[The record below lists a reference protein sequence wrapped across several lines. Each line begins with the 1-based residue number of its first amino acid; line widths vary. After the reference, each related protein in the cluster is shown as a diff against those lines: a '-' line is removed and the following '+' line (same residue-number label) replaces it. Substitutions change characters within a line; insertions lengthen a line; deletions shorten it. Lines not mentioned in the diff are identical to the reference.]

1 MRYIIVEN
9 DTMFVDE
16 LRGARV
22 FARLPRQKGKE
33 WRKYYRLVHN
43 FSKTY
48 PYALAARKIVKN
60 ADQTIAENNLKN
72 VKRDRYINKVQ
83 GELFDTFE
91 EPLRKMTVSQGAL
104 LMKLIDREIGKSS
117 YAIIKDYKSGI
128 AAGFWQ
134 GIARI
139 FGSDL
144 KKPYDPTGEDAQ
156 IEDLVKLWEDGDFEA
171 FYFSLF
177 GKEPPVIDIP
187 SKYR

>member
-1 MRYIIVEN
+1 MRYIIVEK

-128 AAGFWQ
+128 AAGCTSVLVLS
-134 GIARI
+134 GETDEAILAASPEKPDI
-139 FGSDL
+139 VLADAGEIL
-144 KKPYDPTGEDAQ
+144 KW
-156 IEDLVKLWEDGDFEA
+156 I
-171 FYFSLF
+171 
-177 GKEPPVIDIP
+177 
-187 SKYR
+187 